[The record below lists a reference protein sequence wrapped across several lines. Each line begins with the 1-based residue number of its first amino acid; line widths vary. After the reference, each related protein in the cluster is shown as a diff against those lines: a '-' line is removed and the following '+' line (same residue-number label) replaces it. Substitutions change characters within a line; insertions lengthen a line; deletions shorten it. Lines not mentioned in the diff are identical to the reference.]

1 MTIHP
6 KEVANKPEPHIDD
19 YLPISAMEACKKT
32 ETFVKVRDKEQLK
45 KIFNK
50 IRAQIVA
57 GKYSLDIHES
67 LSPCN
72 RQILKEYG
80 YEIIDY
86 QPYDGLGGT
95 SISWNNFKVKKE
107 YRR

>member
-6 KEVANKPEPHIDD
+6 KEIANKSEPHIDD
-19 YLPISAMEACKKT
+19 YLPISAMEAYKKT
-32 ETFVKVRDKEQLK
+32 ETYVKVRDKEQLK
-45 KIFNK
+45 EIFNK
-50 IRAQIVA
+50 IRVQIVA
-57 GKYSLDIHES
+57 GKYSLDIHEP
-67 LSPCN
+67 LSSCN

-80 YEIIDY
+80 YEIIDD
-86 QPYDGLGGT
+86 QPYDEIGGI

>member
-6 KEVANKPEPHIDD
+6 KGFANKPEPHTDD
-19 YLPISAMEACKKT
+19 YLPISAMEACEKT
-32 ETFVKVRDKEQLK
+32 ETYIKVKDEEQLK
-45 KIFNK
+45 EIFTK

-57 GKYSLDIHES
+57 GKYSLDINEP
-67 LSPCN
+67 LSPYN
-72 RQILKEYG
+72 RQVLKEYG

-86 QPYDGLGGT
+86 HPYDVMSGT
-95 SISWNNFKVKKE
+95 SISWNK